1 MADEIKVKVG
11 AETAGV
17 ERGLAKASGSV
28 REFKD
33 VVDNA
38 AKTVIASTE
47 GMQRAMGEKL
57 IAAST
62 AMANGMAGAAKFAST
77 LERNMIEVGK
87 TSKLTGGQIQDYTR
101 QVLAMS
107 ASMKGG
113 KDAVE
118 LSFGLRAINQQGVTG
133 AKSMGVLRQA
143 NIAAA
148 ASMEDIAVTAAPIAS
163 VLAAYGFQAEEAGRV
178 NDVLFKTIDRGNV
191 TFKDFQQG
199 LGSVAGIAAPAGVS
213 LEEVGSAVALLT
225 QHGIPASQA
234 MTIVERAIVGI
245 AAPAKEAAAAMT
257 SKGIAFDKA
266 AIQGK
271 GLGGIL
277 TEIVAKTGGNI
288 QAMRE
293 LIPSTEALQLAL
305 ALTKDKGAE
314 YRDMLGEMTDAHGSA
329 QKAMEATLKGTQ
341 SQWDEFLKT
350 GKNAATKF
358 GLDLLP
364 TIQLAIQ
371 GATGMAKAFEDASPE
386 TRRLAEGG
394 TLLTASLGG
403 LAGTFLVLSPAIAS
417 LPQSLVL
424 VRGAIAATTPNI
436 RGMGGYV
443 AGLAVIVGSLYLAWE
458 KDFLGIQKI
467 CKETADTVV
476 EMVKTIENTASSLVR
491 FPRLMTAGQGE
502 GLMPADLSGLPKTG
516 RTVSGMPRSTDSAR
530 LLRQKIEM
538 DARAA
543 GVGAVGAAQGSIVT
557 ETPEEASLRASMD
570 RVRAEFDSMLD
581 KQQKASK
588 MALDNSAAE
597 DKKKK
602 HVATE
607 EELRRKMIKTARDQI
622 GTSTYSIRDISGLG
636 DASNQCANTMRLIS
650 KNAGMAFGVDTNPF
664 DKQYL
669 RNGEGVGSAHADSLF
684 GNKVG
689 KYKQNNPA
697 MGDMVFFEQSGRP
710 GVVGHVGMVSGNGN
724 MIHASSSRKQVV
736 ESSIADQG
744 QRVLGYISPNV
755 YGKGGTATEDE
766 FAGLRE
772 EIKKRKESYRQYVET
787 DLERQTRDMYEE
799 ADRALSGAST
809 DAERSKVKAVLDEK
823 LRELSLSKEAAL
835 EELGRD
841 LQSITEGLQRSI
853 FEDSKQQFEV
863 QKTLGPKNNL
873 PLLRGRES
881 TLDSEIQSL
890 TDNNYYTT
898 MKDGEKVLF
907 DLLTQRKAIN
917 EEIKSTQTQA
927 ADEHAKRILD
937 DFTFEQQMGRVQLE
951 DKRILLE
958 QELINFQGSQEQKR
972 AMQLELHQIEM
983 SEMQERYAFADE
995 VFAGFSQS
1003 LQGMLTQSL
1012 SSQQSFGQSFQSM
1025 WKSVAN
1031 SIIAEITKMII
1042 KALALQAIMRGIFGF
1057 FNPIGAIAGGGIG
1070 ASVAAGIPTF
1080 HDGGPVG
1087 GGVLAGLQSSEVLA
1101 ILKDDETVLT
1111 GDNQRGILEAGR
1123 TGGGGNQITMNITVH
1138 NAQGMDERALSN
1150 HLYKEIESRLKG
1162 V

>member
-1 MADEIKVKVG
+1 MPDEIKVKVG
-11 AETAGV
+11 SETTGV
-17 ERGLAKASGSV
+17 EKGLARAGGSV

-47 GMQRAMGEKL
+47 GMQKALGEKL
-57 IAAST
+57 ISASA
-62 AMANGMAGAAKFAST
+62 AMANGMQGAAKYAST

-87 TSKLTGGQIQDYTR
+87 TSKLTGGQIQDYTK

-163 VLAAYGFQAEEAGRV
+163 VLAAYGLQAEEAAHV

-199 LGSVAGIAAPAGVS
+199 LGSVVGIAANAGIS
-213 LEEVGSAVALLT
+213 LEEVGASIALLT
-225 QHGIPASQA
+225 QKGIPASQA
-234 MTIVERAIVGI
+234 MTITERAIIGLS
-245 AAPAKEAAAAMT
+245 APAKEAAAAMT
-257 SKGIAFDKA
+257 AKGIAFDKTSLS
-266 AIQGK
+266 GK
-271 GLGGIL
+271 GLGGTL
-277 TEIVAKTGGNI
+277 TEIIAKTGGNI

-293 LIPSTEALQLAL
+293 MIPSTEALQLAL
-305 ALTKDKGAE
+305 ALTKDKGGE
-314 YRDMLGEMTDAHGSA
+314 YRDMLGDMVQSQNSA
-329 QKAMEATLKGTQ
+329 TKAMEATLKGTQ

-350 GKNAATKF
+350 GKNAVTKF

-364 TIQLAIQ
+364 TIQQVIQ
-371 GATGMAKAFEDASPE
+371 KGTEMAKAFEDASPE
-386 TRRLAEGG
+386 ARRLAEGG
-394 TLLTASLGG
+394 TLLSASLGG

-417 LPQSLVL
+417 LPQSLLL
-424 VRGAIAATTPNI
+424 VRGAIAATVPSV

-467 CKETADTVV
+467 CKETEDTVI
-476 EMVKTIENTASSLVR
+476 EMIRGIENAVKSI
-491 FPRLMTAGQGE
+491 PRMMTAGAGD
-502 GLMPADLSGLPKTG
+502 GLMPVDLSGLPKTG
-516 RTVSGMPRSTDSAR
+516 RTVSGMGRSTDSSR

-543 GVGAVGAAQGSIVT
+543 GAGAVGPAQAGSSIT
-557 ETPEEASLRASMD
+557 ETPEEAALRTSM
-570 RVRAEFDSMLD
+570 AQLTSQFDDMLA
-581 KQQKASK
+581 KQKKASE
-588 MALDNSAAE
+588 MAVQASQAE

-607 EELRRKMIKTARDQI
+607 EDLRRKMVDTARKQV
-622 GTSTYSIRDISGLG
+622 GMSTQTIAEISGLG
-636 DASNQCANTMRLIS
+636 DAGNQCANTMRLIS
-650 KNAGMAFGVDTNPF
+650 KRAGMAFGMDTNPF
-664 DKQYL
+664 DKKYL
-669 RNGEGVGSAHADSLF
+669 SAGEGVGSAHADSLF

-697 MGDMVFFEQSGRP
+697 MGDMVFFEKSGRP

-724 MIHASSSRKQVV
+724 MIDASSKKGQVV
-736 ESSIADQG
+736 ERPIDSTG
-744 QRVLGYISPNV
+744 QRILGYISPNV

-772 EIKKRKESYRQYVET
+772 EIKKRKEAFRDYVET
-787 DLERQTRDMYEE
+787 DLERQTRELYEE
-799 ADRALSGAST
+799 ADRALSGTSS

-823 LRELSLSKEAAL
+823 LRELSLKKDEAL
-835 EELGRD
+835 QELGRD
-841 LQSITEGLQRSI
+841 LTSMTEGLQKSI
-853 FEDSKQQFEV
+853 FDDSRAQFEF
-863 QKTLGPKNNL
+863 QKSIGPKNNL

-890 TDNNYYTT
+890 TDNNYYQT

-907 DLLTQRKAIN
+907 DLLTQRKQIN
-917 EEIKSTQTQA
+917 EEIKSTQLQS
-927 ADEHAKRILD
+927 ADEHSKRVLD
-937 DFTFEQQMGRVQLE
+937 DFNFELQMGRVQLE
-951 DKRILLE
+951 EKRVLLE
-958 QELINFQGSQEQKR
+958 QELLNFQGTNEQKR
-972 AMQLELHQIEM
+972 AMQLELHQLEM
-983 SEMQERYAFADE
+983 QEMQERTAFADE
-995 VFAGFSQS
+995 IFAGFQQS

-1031 SIIAEITKMII
+1031 SIIAEITKMIV

-1057 FNPIGAIAGGGIG
+1057 FNPIGALAGGGIG

-1080 HDGGPVG
+1080 HDGGAVG

-1101 ILKDDETVLT
+1101 VLKDDEQVLT
-1111 GDNQRGILEAGR
+1111 KGDQTAILQSQGSR
-1123 TGGGGNQITMNITVH
+1123 SSNVTMNITVH
-1138 NAQGMDERALSN
+1138 AAPGMDERALSN
-1150 HLYKEIESRLKG
+1150 HLYREIESRLKG
-1162 V
+1162 A